1 MEQNNLLN
9 EISKQVYTQL
19 NEKIEKQKNNGHFRY
34 KQNVAQDAV
43 MDFYLDKI
51 CDVCDYKEQCKKANE
66 ETDYNL
72 ENCPIFAKFHFA
84 SVNSKCE
91 PIAHEEIQKN
101 LYKENELKDKKIILY
116 FEPMIDKVAEEL
128 ADKYLKGNQTLCV
141 TFKLNTEQKKLLE
154 DLKQE
159 LCCYCSY
166 NYMCNNKHDCKI
178 LNYFRDDFHFVYH
191 AKK

>member
-1 MEQNNLLN
+1 MSKIKILN
-9 EISKQVYTQL
+9 DETW
-19 NEKIEKQKNNGHFRY
+19 
-34 KQNVAQDAV
+34 QDAIV
-43 MDFYLDKI
+43 NDNECFKFVKCGAEWCAPCKI
-51 CDVCDYKEQCKKANE
+51 M
-66 ETDYNL
+66 
-72 ENCPIFAKFHFA
+72 A
-84 SVNSKCE
+84 SV
-91 PIAHEEIQKN
+91 
-101 LYKENELKDKKIILY
+101 L
-116 FEPMIDKVAEEL
+116 DKVAEEL